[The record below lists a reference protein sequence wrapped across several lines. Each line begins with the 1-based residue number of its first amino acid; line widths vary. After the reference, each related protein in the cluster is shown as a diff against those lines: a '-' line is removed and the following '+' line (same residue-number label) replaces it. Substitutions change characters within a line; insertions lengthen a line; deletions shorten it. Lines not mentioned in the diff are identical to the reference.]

1 MGKPDEYEIRHKA
14 VQLYQ
19 KGMGFER
26 ILHLVSR
33 SRFWLTKWLRRF
45 KEAGWEGLK
54 DHSRAPRRIWQRT
67 SKSLVKKILSL
78 RTELEA
84 HQTRRSAFSGIGP
97 EAIAWELQ
105 HRRVR
110 GMPALSTIARILARH
125 GRSGRPQRR
134 RSSDNRQPYP
144 APKAMQM
151 GDLHQTDLVGPRHL
165 RGPKGVTRFYSFH
178 TVDVVGHTM
187 ATSQFQ
193 DKQASS
199 LCGHLAAAWR
209 QLGVPTTSQMDNEMA
224 ATGGGRYPYSLSQVV
239 RLHLLLGV
247 HLVFIPP
254 GEPGRN
260 ATVESFNDLW
270 QERVLHRHS
279 CPSLAALK
287 RMDHRF
293 LLYYHYHKPHRGLT
307 QKEQGT
313 RFPGVLR
320 DRQWAALRHLPQGFE
335 LEAYRDSKGHLHLP
349 WARGKVSF
357 IRKVDPQGYID
368 LNGASYF
375 IRRKLAGQYVMA
387 TVFTHRKKL
396 VIKQEG
402 RNIKWFPFPHKES
415 LVSPLLPIP
424 RGRT

>member
-1 MGKPDEYEIRHKA
+1 
-14 VQLYQ
+14 
-19 KGMGFER
+19 
-26 ILHLVSR
+26 
-33 SRFWLTKWLRRF
+33 
-45 KEAGWEGLK
+45 
-54 DHSRAPRRIWQRT
+54 
-67 SKSLVKKILSL
+67 
-78 RTELEA
+78 
-84 HQTRRSAFSGIGP
+84 
-97 EAIAWELQ
+97 
-105 HRRVR
+105 
-110 GMPALSTIARILARH
+110 MPALSTIARILARH

-134 RSSDNRQPYP
+134 RSSHNRQPYP
-144 APKAMQM
+144 APKALQM
-151 GDLHQTDLVGPRHL
+151 GDLQQTDLVGPRHL

-178 TVDVVGHTM
+178 TVDVVGHTA

-209 QLGVPTTSQMDNEMA
+209 QLGVPTASQMDHEMA

-247 HLVFIPP
+247 PLVFIPP

-260 ATVESFNDLW
+260 ATVERFNDLW
-270 QERVLHRHS
+270 QERVLHRHA

-287 RMDHRF
+287 RTAHRF
-293 LLYYHYHKPHRGLT
+293 LLYSHYHKPHRGLT
-307 QKEQGT
+307 QKPQGT

-320 DRQWAALRHLPQGFE
+320 DRQWAALRPLPPGFE
-335 LEAYRDSKGHLHLP
+335 LEAYRDSKGHLRLP
-349 WARGKVSF
+349 LARGKVSF
-357 IRKVDPQGYID
+357 IRKVDPQGYLD
-368 LNGASYF
+368 LHGASCL

-402 RNIKWFPFPHKES
+402 RNVKWFPFPHKES